1 MSGGKVRKISIPST
15 SGYNAIFCCFFSHR
29 YNGNIP
35 VLPQTDEIKPNCPLP
50 QTIHFQA
57 FLKLTSFRI
66 IIETFNGVETATD
79 KEPKSK
85 NPLRK
90 IYLVFS
96 ACHGIVIG
104 KIPGASVASEKQK
117 GDHTATKGGEKEKNN
132 DSMCRFVFLVKHKEL
147 EMVKG
152 SSLTACV
159 HGYIL
164 GKYELGSQ
172 TEKESILGLE
182 SQGVEGI
189 KTVAKQELIIEF
201 TNNCCWLNMLH
212 PGRFYSIG
220 EVEHLNNICQIEQGL
235 GRRIAVVHTSSNIR
249 LEEIDAVLELCD
261 AYKEWSLLAK
271 QFGKINSVRSCLSN
285 WELRKHVKKYE

>member
-1 MSGGKVRKISIPST
+1 MQFFVV
-15 SGYNAIFCCFFSHR
+15 YFSHR
-29 YNGNIP
+29 YNTNIP
-35 VLPQTDEIKPNCPLP
+35 VLPQTYEIKINCPLP

-57 FLKLTSFRI
+57 ILKLTSFRI
-66 IIETFNGVETATD
+66 IIETFNGVETAID
-79 KEPKSK
+79 KEPKSR

-96 ACHGIVIG
+96 ACHGIIIG
-104 KIPGASVASEKQK
+104 KIPGASVVSEKQK
-117 GDHTATKGGEKEKNN
+117 GDRTATKGGKKEKNS

-147 EMVKG
+147 EMIKG

-172 TEKESILGLE
+172 TEKESILGYSANNDFQSIKGDLE
-182 SQGVEGI
+182 SQSVEGI
-189 KTVAKQELIIEF
+189 KTVAKQELIIEY
-201 TNNCCWLNMLH
+201 TNNCYWLNMLH

-220 EVEHLNNICQIEQGL
+220 ELEHLNNICQIEQGL

-249 LEEIDAVLELCD
+249 LEEIDSVLELCD
-261 AYKEWSLLAK
+261 AYKEWSLLAE

-285 WELRKHVKKYE
+285 WELRKHVKKFE